1 MHSVFVG
8 GKLLCTYLLTVFGDN
23 MAQGEGGG
31 RPTKFTPERCA
42 AIIDDIS
49 HHVPYQLAAEANG
62 ICQDTLYEW
71 IKKGVED
78 RKMGIDSD
86 FSRFSENVK
95 GAERTKIRE
104 HTGKINENVERWQ
117 ADAWLLERRWYKHFG
132 ANAQLNEVNAKL
144 DKLLS
149 EKDDK

>member
-1 MHSVFVG
+1 
-8 GKLLCTYLLTVFGDN
+8 

-42 AIIDDIS
+42 AILDDIA
-49 HHVPYQLAAEANG
+49 HHIPYSLAAEANG
-62 ICQDTLYEW
+62 IGEQTLYDW
-71 IKKGVED
+71 INHGIAD
-78 RKMGIDSD
+78 RDAGIDSE
-86 FSRFSENVK
+86 FAKFSESIKKVQSN
-95 GAERTKIRE
+95 KIRE
-104 HTGKINENVERWQ
+104 HTSKINSNVDRWQ

-149 EKDDK
+149 EKGD